1 MKKKRRA
8 AVLAALLMAIPFA
21 ALTACKKEETPPAPL
36 LPDGIGVTVDGMYEC
51 DVFDAWDTKVP
62 IVNKDGKRISVASG
76 YMNREG
82 FGASVAVKNYSEE
95 SEVAPF
101 PSVAER
107 DCRDYEW
114 KPLGMSYYE
123 WVEALEGATD
133 EATVNALRAEDYVS
147 LVVYRSGH
155 PVAYFVWKYIAHAEG
170 AYFSGDR
177 ERISSIFP
185 RKKRSF
191 SHSARKPSQPASV
204 HSCTFVR
211 RSGESSRR
219 LMPESTPLRDASH

>member
-1 MKKKRRA
+1 MKKKRIA

-36 LPDGIGVTVDGMYEC
+36 LPDGIGVTVDGVYEC
-51 DVFDAWDTKVP
+51 DVFDAWDSKVP

-147 LVVYRSGH
+147 LVVYRSDH

-170 AYFSGDR
+170 AYFSGEFRFYREEVTRVPIVSKQFPRIGGSYQTIDEEWLE
-177 ERISSIFP
+177 ERIE
-185 RKKRSF
+185 
-191 SHSARKPSQPASV
+191 
-204 HSCTFVR
+204 TFVEMHR
-211 RSGESSRR
+211 EATGQH
-219 LMPESTPLRDASH
+219 PA

>member
-1 MKKKRRA
+1 MQEGGNASRA
-8 AVLAALLMAIPFA
+8 ALA
-21 ALTACKKEETPPAPL
+21 
-36 LPDGIGVTVDGMYEC
+36 DGIGVTVDGVYEC

-62 IVNKDGKRISVASG
+62 IVNKDGRRISVASG

-147 LVVYRSGH
+147 LVVYRSDY
-155 PVAYFVWKYIAHAEG
+155 PVAYFVWKYISHAEG
-170 AYFSGDR
+170 AYFSGEFRFYREEVTRVPIVSKQFPRIGGSYQTIDEEWLE
-177 ERISSIFP
+177 ERIE
-185 RKKRSF
+185 
-191 SHSARKPSQPASV
+191 
-204 HSCTFVR
+204 TFVEMHR
-211 RSGESSRR
+211 EATGQH
-219 LMPESTPLRDASH
+219 PA